1 LNNKNIDLKQ
11 KEIINNKEKKINNI
25 IKNSIDFYNK
35 MTNHKR
41 THSLSTFN
49 NIKDKT
55 VLTSLMK
62 NKNILNYCKIVNRK
76 TKVLY

>member
-1 LNNKNIDLKQ
+1 MNNKNIDLKP
-11 KEIINNKEKKINNI
+11 KEIINNKEKKINNV
-25 IKNSIDFYNK
+25 IKNSINIYNK